1 MKIIKSKISP
11 EIISPKRFHVDH
23 FWDDCIQEE
32 QKQNDPLF
40 VLDPGD
46 NDNIVDN
53 SNKSYLNNYYQKLC
67 HKIPNLYKEEQNS
80 QIKKKKIKNS
90 LKHSLLLYS
99 YGLEQKKITQS
110 NFIKNKLHKEKEELK
125 LCTWK
130 PTLYKSNKNKINN
143 NIPKI
148 PQNQK
153 RFRNEINN
161 TNKLNE
167 MVNKLECTFKPKIN
181 SNNGNENLKHI
192 FNRTKSMVLYTGK
205 ENFSFMMRY
214 KKARD
219 EYMIKRFKKLYV
231 KDESY
236 RNSFLEMTSRDCEKN
251 YKNYLNVNNNI
262 ELYDID
268 LKTNYNDNKYIFNL
282 SAGNYSSVH
291 TKRKKIGDNGVN
303 KYKAKKYYM
312 GILKKQLSLINLEA
326 I

>member
-1 MKIIKSKISP
+1 MKIIKVKITP
-11 EIISPKRFHVDH
+11 EIINQKRFCIDH

-40 VLDPGD
+40 VLDLEK
-46 NDNIVDN
+46 NNSIAEN
-53 SNKSYLNNYYQKLC
+53 SNRSHINNYYKKLC
-67 HKIPNLYKEEQNS
+67 HKIPNLYQEEQNS
-80 QIKKKKIKNS
+80 QIKRKKIKKS
-90 LKHSLLLYS
+90 LKHSLFLYS
-99 YGLEQKKITQS
+99 IGLEQKKVTQ
-110 NFIKNKLHKEKEELK
+110 NNYIKNKLHKEKEELK

-130 PTLYKSNKNKINN
+130 PTIHKL
-143 NIPKI
+143 
-148 PQNQK
+148 NQ
-153 RFRNEINN
+153 
-161 TNKLNE
+161 NKLNNNLDQYKKRIKNEVYNSNKMIE
-167 MVNKLECTFKPKIN
+167 MANKKECTFRPKIN
-181 SNNGNENLKHI
+181 VNKGNYNLKQI
-192 FNRTKSMVLYTGK
+192 FNRSKSMILYTGK

-219 EYMIKRFKKLYV
+219 EYMIKRFKKLYL

-262 ELYDID
+262 EVYDLD

-282 SAGNYSSVH
+282 SAGNNSSVH
-291 TKRKKIGDNGVN
+291 SKKKNKDSKVK

-312 GILKKQLSLINLEA
+312 GILKKQLSLINLDA